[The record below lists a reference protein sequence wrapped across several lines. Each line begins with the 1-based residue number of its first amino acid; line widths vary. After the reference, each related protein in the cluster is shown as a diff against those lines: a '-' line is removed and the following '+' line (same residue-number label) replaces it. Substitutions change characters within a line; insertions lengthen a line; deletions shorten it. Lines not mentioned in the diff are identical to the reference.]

1 MRRESLF
8 CGFDLLTKSKRSID
22 QKFLITDTVLYDF
35 EDPASNMYMVLSGN
49 VTLRLGRTRSGKES
63 VEAVLYPG
71 DWFGWEALGG
81 FNKHKEGKPPRR
93 TFVKVSKGS
102 CRVGGGFL

>member
-1 MRRESLF
+1 MF
-8 CGFDLLTKSKRSID
+8 CFPLNCFCSID

-49 VTLRLGRTRSGKES
+49 VTLRLGRTRTGKES

-71 DWFGWEALGG
+71 LKKRIWF
-81 FNKHKEGKPPRR
+81 F
-93 TFVKVSKGS
+93 F
-102 CRVGGGFL
+102 F